1 VSRFLHVLPL
11 LGTSCL
17 ASVELILG
25 VQSPAL
31 AIAGILLGIMPL
43 VTMAVHHGR
52 DCIEAPMTEFPM
64 HVPAPAVSGAAD
76 TTLASG

>member
-1 VSRFLHVLPL
+1 MA
-11 LGTSCL
+11 G
-17 ASVELILG
+17 VELVLG

-31 AIAGILLGIMPL
+31 AIVGILLGILPL

-52 DCIEAPMTEFPM
+52 DCAEAPVPELPM
-64 HVPAPAVSGAAD
+64 HVPAPAVSGPAD